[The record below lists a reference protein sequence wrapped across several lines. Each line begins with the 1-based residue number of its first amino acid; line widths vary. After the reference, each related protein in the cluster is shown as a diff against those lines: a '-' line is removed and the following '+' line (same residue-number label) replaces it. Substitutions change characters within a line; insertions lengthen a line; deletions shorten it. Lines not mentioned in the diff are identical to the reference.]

1 MSIRNGTSWSGRCEV
16 NWVQVPWRDAGL
28 KSPIETKTL
37 LNW

>member
-1 MSIRNGTSWSGRCEV
+1 MCDHNGSATGILR
-16 NWVQVPWRDAGL
+16 WVQVPWRDAGL